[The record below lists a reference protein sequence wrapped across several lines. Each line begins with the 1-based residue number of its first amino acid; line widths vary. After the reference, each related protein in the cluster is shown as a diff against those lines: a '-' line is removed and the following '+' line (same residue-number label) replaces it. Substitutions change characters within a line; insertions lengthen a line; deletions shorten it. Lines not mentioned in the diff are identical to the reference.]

1 MKRVEYILE
10 FTLRLGEKMLQSG
23 ANLERVNDTMIRV
36 MRSYELEEIS
46 VFSLNYFFTVSAK
59 TKDGEVSTMQRYVEN
74 TGIHLARLSRMNQLS
89 RRICL
94 EKPEPDV
101 LEALLREA
109 EQVPEYSP
117 LTVCF
122 GFVLALTCLTFIFN
136 GSVRDVAAVDVITV
150 VLYLMSIVLKKPG
163 VNHIVY
169 NVLCTFIAG
178 TMALYFVKWGV
189 GTHVYTVMIVT
200 SMVMIPG
207 IPLVNSIR
215 NILCGN
221 EMNGI
226 LELLKVAMETLAIVG
241 GFVLSIFL
249 FGGTTLW

>member
-1 MKRVEYILE
+1 MKNVDYILE
-10 FTLRLGEKMLQSG
+10 FALSLGEKMLQSG
-23 ANLERVNDTMIRV
+23 ANLERVNDTIIRIL
-36 MRSYELEEIS
+36 RSYELEEIS

-59 TKDGEVSTMQRYVEN
+59 TKTGEVSTRQRYVEN
-74 TGIHLARLSRMNQLS
+74 TGIHLAKLSQLNHLSRKV
-89 RRICL
+89 CV
-94 EKPEPDV
+94 EKPEPDA
-101 LEALLREA
+101 LGELLREA

-117 LTVCF
+117 LTVCL
-122 GFVLALTCLTFIFN
+122 GFVLALTCLTFIFG
-136 GSVRDVAAVDVITV
+136 GSIRDAAAVDLITI
-150 VLYLMSIVLKKPG
+150 VLYLMSIILKKPG

-178 TMALYFVKWGV
+178 TMALYFVKWGW
-189 GTHVYTVMIVT
+189 GEHIYTVMIAT

-226 LELLKVAMETLAIVG
+226 LELLKVVMETLAIVG

-249 FGGTTLW
+249 FGGITLW